1 LQAVQD
7 GADAV
12 VQHHA
17 SLVPLVLVHGLSGSS
32 RWWRPVLPLL
42 GEREVRVVEL
52 PRSGHSFR
60 PFETAGWLAA
70 SLEPKTDLVGHS
82 LGGLV
87 AATVAAERPDLVRR
101 LVLVAP
107 VGAGDRVPVARYG
120 TRLARTLASAPAP
133 LLWTIV
139 SDAARWGPAAL
150 ARGAVAAMR
159 NRFAGEVAA
168 PTLIVWGSRDPLV
181 PAELARAW
189 LRLIPDARV
198 EILRGAGHVP
208 MVDAPSS
215 FVRIVL
221 RFLDEPSD
229 VGGVGPLGGVSR
241 AGDDGEP
248 RAREQ

>member
-1 LQAVQD
+1 M
-7 GADAV
+7 
-12 VQHHA
+12 
-17 SLVPLVLVHGLSGSS
+17 
-32 RWWRPVLPLL
+32 LPLL

-159 NRFAGEVAA
+159 DRFAGEVAA

-181 PAELARAW
+181 PAELALEWRRA
-189 LRLIPDARV
+189 LPQARLALLEGVAHTPMLEQPHALAR
-198 EILRGAGHVP
+198 EL
-208 MVDAPSS
+208 
-215 FVRIVL
+215 L
-221 RFLDEPSD
+221 KFLDELD
-229 VGGVGPLGGVSR
+229 
-241 AGDDGEP
+241 
-248 RAREQ
+248 REAV

>member
-1 LQAVQD
+1 
-7 GADAV
+7 
-12 VQHHA
+12 
-17 SLVPLVLVHGLSGSS
+17 VPVVLVHGLSGSS

-42 GEREVRVVEL
+42 NSGREVRVVEL
-52 PRSGHSFR
+52 PRPGRSF
-60 PFETAGWLAA
+60 PPSATAGWLAA
-70 SLEPKTDLVGHS
+70 SLDRETDLVGHS

-107 VGAGDRVPVARYG
+107 VGAGDPVPVTRYG
-120 TRLARTLASAPAP
+120 AGLARTLASAPAP
-133 LLWTIV
+133 LLWTII

-150 ARGAVAAMR
+150 TRGAVAAMR
-159 NRFAGEVAA
+159 HRFDGDVAA

-181 PAELARAW
+181 PTDLARAW
-189 LRLIPDARV
+189 LRLIPGARL

-215 FVRIVL
+215 FARVVL

-229 VGGVGPLGGVSR
+229 VVGVGPLDGVSPAR
-241 AGDDGEP
+241 DDREP
-248 RAREQ
+248 PARQQ

>member
-1 LQAVQD
+1 M
-7 GADAV
+7 
-12 VQHHA
+12 
-17 SLVPLVLVHGLSGSS
+17 
-32 RWWRPVLPLL
+32 LPLL

-60 PFETAGWLAA
+60 PLETAGWLAA

-107 VGAGDRVPVARYG
+107 VGAGDRIPVARYG

-181 PAELARAW
+181 PAELALEWRRA
-189 LRLIPDARV
+189 LPQARLALLEGVAHTPMLEQPHALAR
-198 EILRGAGHVP
+198 EL
-208 MVDAPSS
+208 
-215 FVRIVL
+215 L
-221 RFLDEPSD
+221 KFLDELD
-229 VGGVGPLGGVSR
+229 
-241 AGDDGEP
+241 
-248 RAREQ
+248 REAV